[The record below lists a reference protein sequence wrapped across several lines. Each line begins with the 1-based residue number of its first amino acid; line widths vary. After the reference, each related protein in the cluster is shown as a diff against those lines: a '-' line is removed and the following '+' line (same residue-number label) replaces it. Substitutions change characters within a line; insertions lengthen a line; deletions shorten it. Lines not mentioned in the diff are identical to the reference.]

1 VAVTEEFEKRG
12 HGKLTWIASI
22 GRGWK
27 IAIGCG
33 VFAVVVAVT
42 LVVMLRPRVHRPIS
56 LLGTVLRQDSD
67 PRKQLP
73 IRDVTVTATD
83 GFTAGPIQS
92 NSAGFFNLE
101 LRPSIKAGHT
111 VTLHF
116 RHPDYKPLDMTQ
128 TVGDGIYIARLIPL
142 PRATPAQL
150 NHPEVVISNVL
161 ARYSMKTTS
170 AVNVGSAV
178 KTFQVV
184 NTGNVPCH
192 GQSPCSPGGKWKA
205 TQGSESLDAGEGNE
219 FRNARISCIAGP
231 CPFTKIEADGF
242 SAGGRTISVSVL
254 NWSDTTT
261 FLMEAEVFRTM
272 VNDVTRQSYPVI
284 FGQALNFTLPAT
296 AEGVSIEAELNGE
309 SVVFPL
315 GPALI
320 LSWANCSNTTMNR
333 DQTTAYRCVL
343 KTGYRFR

>member
-1 VAVTEEFEKRG
+1 MTRIE
-12 HGKLTWIASI
+12 SI
-22 GRGWK
+22 GRARK
-27 IAIGCG
+27 IAAIGG
-33 VFAVVVAVT
+33 VIAVLLAVT
-42 LVVMLRPRVHRPIS
+42 IFVVFRSRGHRPIS

-73 IRDVTVTATD
+73 IADVSVTATD
-83 GFTAGPIQS
+83 GFTAGPMQS
-92 NSAGFFNLE
+92 NSVGFFNLE

-142 PRATPAQL
+142 PRATPARL
-150 NHPEVVISNVL
+150 NRPEVVISNVV
-161 ARYSMKTTS
+161 ARYSMKTTNS
-170 AVNVGSAV
+170 VNVGSAV
-178 KTFQVV
+178 KTFEVV
-184 NTGNVPCH
+184 NAGNVPCH

-205 TQGSESLDAGEGNE
+205 TMGSESLDAGEGNE

-231 CPFTKIEADGF
+231 CPFTKIESDGF

-296 AEGVSIEAELNGE
+296 AEGVSIEAELNSE
-309 SVVFPL
+309 SIVFPL

-320 LSWANCSNTTMNR
+320 LSWASCSNTTTNR

-343 KTGYRFR
+343 KPGYRFR